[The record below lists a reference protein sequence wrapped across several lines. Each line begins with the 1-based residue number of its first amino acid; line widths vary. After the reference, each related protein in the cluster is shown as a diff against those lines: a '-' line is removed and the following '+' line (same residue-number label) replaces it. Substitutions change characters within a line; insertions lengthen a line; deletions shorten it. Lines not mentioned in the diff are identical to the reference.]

1 MPRSPNGESK
11 PTPPRGR
18 KSRGG
23 LPRRSPRSFYPFL
36 AIVILALSTPAHATP
51 ASAPGIDAP
60 ELARL
65 GPFAVGVHSL
75 TLTQP
80 DQPDPLAYDARS
92 QTLARGDRVL
102 PVDIWYPA
110 EIASGAAPVVY
121 DGALAGESGTEVA
134 FTIPGVAVRDA
145 RPRPAT
151 FPLVI
156 LAHGYGGTPVA
167 MSWLAEN
174 LASKGYVVVAPH
186 FRDPPITDM
195 SKFAGPLARRPIDIA
210 FVTAAAQA
218 RAMAG
223 ERYFASADPS
233 RTALIGYSMGGYG
246 VLTAAGALLDP
257 ALAGATH
264 GALAPYVR
272 GGARAGELKAA
283 HLKAVVAISPANRF
297 GPIGAWGPDGL
308 GAITTP
314 TLLIVGDHDTTVGY
328 DPGVKTVFNQEIH
341 APRYLLTF
349 ENAGHNIGMDPAPAA
364 MTHDLWDQD
373 WFEDPVWRKERIIG
387 VCLHMITA
395 FLDLEVMND
404 VSKARYLDVPV
415 VVGADGVWPA
425 SVSGSYGAVSA
436 GQPGVTVWK
445 GFQRGHAV
453 GLELR
458 RLEPEAPR
466 R

>member
-1 MPRSPNGESK
+1 V
-11 PTPPRGR
+11 
-18 KSRGG
+18 
-23 LPRRSPRSFYPFL
+23 L
-36 AIVILALSTPAHATP
+36 AIATLALSADPAHAAP
-51 ASAPGIDAP
+51 ASAPGVDAP
-60 ELARL
+60 ELAHL

-75 TLTQP
+75 TLTEP

-92 QTLARGDRVL
+92 QTLARADRVL
-102 PVDIWYPA
+102 PVDVWYPA
-110 EIASGAAPVVY
+110 DIAPGAAAAVY
-121 DGALAGESGTEVA
+121 DGALVGETGKEGA
-134 FTIPGVAVRDA
+134 FTIPGLAVRDA
-145 RPRPAT
+145 RPRPGS

-174 LASKGYVVVAPH
+174 LASKGYVIVAPH
-186 FRDPPITDM
+186 FRDPPITDL
-195 SKFAGPLARRPIDIA
+195 SKFLGPLARRPIDIA
-210 FVTAAAQA
+210 FVTATTQA
-218 RAMAG
+218 RARAG
-223 ERYFASADPS
+223 ETYFASADPS

-283 HLKAVVAISPANRF
+283 HLKAVVAISPASRF
-297 GPIGAWGPDGL
+297 GPVAAWGGDGL

-328 DPGVKTVFNQEIH
+328 DPGVKTVFDQETH
-341 APRYLLTF
+341 APRYLLIF

-364 MTHDLWDQD
+364 MTHALWDQE

-387 VCLHMITA
+387 VSLHMITA
-395 FLDLEVMND
+395 FLDLEVKND
-404 VSKARYLDVPV
+404 ASKASYLDVPV
-415 VVGADGVWPA
+415 AHGADGVWPA
-425 SVSGSYGAVSA
+425 SAGEPYAAVSA
-436 GQPGVTVWK
+436 GQPGVTVWR

-458 RLEPEAPR
+458 HLTPAEP
-466 R
+466 